1 MVKLTNEN
9 YAIKKNLEGLKDLL
23 EKEQKDKTELEA
35 TCSLDRENFQQQL
48 QKLEK
53 AINPLLDDN
62 DQVAF
67 SFMYV
72 FIACFHKSRIF
83 NFHLFFQEESVFL

>member
-1 MVKLTNEN
+1 MIHDFRRHENLVIDQKKLRKIFFFTFQAKSILE
-9 YAIKKNLEGLKDLL
+9 AVIKKFE
-23 EKEQKDKTELEA
+23 
-35 TCSLDRENFQQQL
+35 ENEDSL

-72 FIACFHKSRIF
+72 FITCFH
-83 NFHLFFQEESVFL
+83 ES

>member
-1 MVKLTNEN
+1 MAKVKWNIFFIFQAKSILE
-9 YAIKKNLEGLKDLL
+9 AVIKKFE
-23 EKEQKDKTELEA
+23 
-35 TCSLDRENFQQQL
+35 ENEDSL

-72 FIACFHKSRIF
+72 LITCFH
-83 NFHLFFQEESVFL
+83 ESWISYF

>member
-1 MVKLTNEN
+1 MVTGSKNKTKHFFYIFQAKSILE
-9 YAIKKNLEGLKDLL
+9 AVIKKFE
-23 EKEQKDKTELEA
+23 
-35 TCSLDRENFQQQL
+35 ENEDSL

-83 NFHLFFQEESVFL
+83 NFHLFFQEESVFLLEKKTFVMAF